1 MAISQAILFITE
13 IDNMSYHLGLGERAK
28 ERVDTY
34 AHVVLTDE
42 EAKKL
47 PVVFLSRDIPWDPK
61 RYDKVLSSD
70 EVWKA
75 QQAAVDEPIH
85 E

>member
-1 MAISQAILFITE
+1 VHCTPKGYVLPLDCIE
-13 IDNMSYHLGLGERAK
+13 GLMYLKIRPF
-28 ERVDTY
+28 
-34 AHVVLTDE
+34 TDE

-70 EVWKA
+70 EAWKA
-75 QQAAVDEPIH
+75 QQDVVDESVFTWKLILDPPFG
-85 E
+85 